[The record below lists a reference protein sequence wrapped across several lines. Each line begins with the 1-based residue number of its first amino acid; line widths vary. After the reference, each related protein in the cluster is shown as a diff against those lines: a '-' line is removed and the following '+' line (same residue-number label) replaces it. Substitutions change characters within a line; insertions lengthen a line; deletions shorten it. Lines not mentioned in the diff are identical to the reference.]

1 MSRMSF
7 SDMEYACKRKKTC
20 CERFLAEMNEIS
32 TLAVCRYWLEAIQPV
47 MVWH

>member
-7 SDMEYACKRKKTC
+7 SDLEYACKRKQTC
-20 CERFLAEMNEIS
+20 RERFLAEMDEIS

-47 MVWH
+47 KVWH